1 MLNGCGPYGHLKLCC
16 PLLVAACVPHSC
28 GLYRSC
34 LLTLMVTP
42 PSTVCLILKQPLLTT
57 PQLSAQGGQNIWKYL
72 QKFYRLNCSQQP
84 DLVSSAV
91 EKSGHITRMPP
102 VIVTPHTSAPA
113 ATAGAIMGN
122 WTDKTGAVLSWLL
135 PTAVAGQLKIMQ
147 KWVVRVCPRPRCKL

>member
-1 MLNGCGPYGHLKLCC
+1 MVIWSS
-16 PLLVAACVPHSC
+16 VAH
-28 GLYRSC
+28 C
-34 LLTLMVTP
+34 LLQLVSRTVVACIGAASLSWSLVTP
-42 PSTVCLILKQPLLTT
+42 LSTVCLILKQPLLTT